1 MKESEDKQISKIKWI
16 GVFYAWLQT
25 FLLLCRNTIVKKLK
39 LDAGDVLLLTGGH
52 QVFFALLIALIKGVP
67 LWIWE
72 VDKDRNIKNIR
83 LLLGTFAICSGVMV
97 VSELVAVSYIPLG
110 DAMTIILSSV
120 IPTMVFSSI
129 FLKERL
135 RLYKILCAV
144 IVTCGIILVARPPF
158 LFKHVKGATS
168 IKDDHFNSTRRNESS
183 EMDSSKSQY
192 YYFGFCMAII
202 CMISMGIV
210 RVTLRSLMLN
220 STTCY
225 FELYWLYK
233 GLGSFVIALILPL
246 IGGNQQILQSSTV
259 LIQIKY
265 GLWEWISL
273 YVATFMTILNDY
285 FMFKA
290 LSKISSMVFGFVRTS
305 DIIIAYLMQIAF
317 FDTELSITCI
327 IGSCCVLI
335 ACIGILFE
343 ETFTDLLH
351 PSVKYIF

>member
-1 MKESEDKQISKIKWI
+1 
-16 GVFYAWLQT
+16 
-25 FLLLCRNTIVKKLK
+25 
-39 LDAGDVLLLTGGH
+39 
-52 QVFFALLIALIKGVP
+52 
-67 LWIWE
+67 
-72 VDKDRNIKNIR
+72 
-83 LLLGTFAICSGVMV
+83 
-97 VSELVAVSYIPLG
+97 
-110 DAMTIILSSV
+110 
-120 IPTMVFSSI
+120 
-129 FLKERL
+129 
-135 RLYKILCAV
+135 
-144 IVTCGIILVARPPF
+144 
-158 LFKHVKGATS
+158 
-168 IKDDHFNSTRRNESS
+168 
-183 EMDSSKSQY
+183 
-192 YYFGFCMAII
+192 
-202 CMISMGIV
+202 
-210 RVTLRSLMLN
+210 MLN

-343 ETFTDLLH
+343 EKFTDLLH
-351 PSVKYIF
+351 PSVKYIFWKRIKLFDWYVSEKWRF

>member
-1 MKESEDKQISKIKWI
+1 MKESEEKQISTIKWI

-39 LDAGDVLLLTGGH
+39 LDAGDVLLLTGGY
-52 QVFFALLIALIKGVP
+52 QVFLALLIALMKGAS

-72 VDKDRNIKNIR
+72 VDKDRNIRNIR
-83 LLLGTFAICSGVMV
+83 LLLGAFAIFSGVMV
-97 VSELVAVSYIPLG
+97 VTELVAVSYIPLG

-120 IPTMVFSSI
+120 LPTMVFSSI

-144 IVTCGIILVARPPF
+144 IVIFGIILVARPPF
-158 LFKHVKGATS
+158 LFKHVKEATS
-168 IKDDHFNSTRRNESS
+168 IKDDHFNSTLRNDSAEMGSS
-183 EMDSSKSQY
+183 NSQY
-192 YYFGFCMAII
+192 YYFGFCMAVI

-210 RVTLRSLMLN
+210 RVILRSLMLN
-220 STTCY
+220 STTCH

-233 GLGSFVIALILPL
+233 GFGSFVIALIIPL
-246 IGGNQQILQSSTV
+246 MGGNQQIIQSSTG

-265 GLWEWISL
+265 GFWEWISL
-273 YVATFMTILNDY
+273 HVATFMTILNDY
-285 FMFKA
+285 FMLKA

-317 FDTELSITCI
+317 FDTEINITCI
-327 IGSCCVLI
+327 IGSCCVWI

-343 ETFTDLLH
+343 EKFTDLLH
-351 PSVKYIF
+351 PGLKYIF